1 MSDELNDLQQIT
13 HEYRKSLA
21 AYEARTGRAP
31 QTVDH
36 RGSGEEREK
45 FAKMDADLDA
55 VEMRAQLAATQARLS
70 KLESQPVLD
79 SRAASMRPVDAGAAE
94 SARWLKAMVNNDQA
108 ELRALSLS
116 TSNAGIPTDM
126 ERRIVERLWDAN
138 VMRQICPVT
147 QIDSKR
153 TITVENALPT
163 TSLISEASAIG
174 SPGDPSF
181 GTAVSVVPYKY
192 ATRVILSQ
200 EFIED
205 GIGQAGIGS
214 ALDYV
219 ANRCA
224 LSIALKQEE
233 AYVAGTGSSQPEGI
247 AGSSTG
253 KPISQGVDLGS
264 GAALTT
270 VTADNL
276 IDALFTVKPVYRNS
290 PRFRWLFSDS
300 MVKAVRKLKTNVT
313 SAGTPSN
320 SYGPATEFIWTPG
333 TATANSMVGGIPAT
347 VLGMPYSVS
356 QYVPTTTG
364 DNTVYAVIGDFNYFE
379 IFDRTGITSVVD
391 PYSLS
396 NNHQTALIFY
406 TRTDSHIM
414 LAEAFAYIRG

>member
-1 MSDELNDLQQIT
+1 MSDELNEIQSIT

-31 QTVDH
+31 QTVDFA
-36 RGSGEEREK
+36 GSGEDKQK
-45 FAKMDADLDA
+45 FARMDADLDA
-55 VEMRAQLAATQARLS
+55 VEMRAQLAATQARLA
-70 KLESQPVLD
+70 KLESQPTLD
-79 SRAASMRPVDAGAAE
+79 SRAASTRPMDPGMAE

-108 ELRALSLS
+108 EIRALSLS

-126 ERRIVERLWDAN
+126 ELRIVQRLFDAN
-138 VMRQICPVT
+138 VMRQIAPVT

-163 TSLISEASAIG
+163 TSLITEANAIN

-205 GIGQAGIGS
+205 GIGQGGIGS

-224 LSIALKQEE
+224 LSIALKQEQ

-247 AGSSTG
+247 AGSTTG
-253 KPISQGVDLGS
+253 NPISQGVDLGS
-264 GAALTT
+264 GVALTS

-300 MVKAVRKLKTNVT
+300 MVKTVRKLKNAIT
-313 SAGTPSN
+313 SSGAQ
-320 SYGPATEFIWTPG
+320 EFIWTPG
-333 TATANSMVGGIPAT
+333 TANANSMVGGIPAT
-347 VLGMPYSVS
+347 VLGVPYSVS

-364 DNTVYAVIGDFNYFE
+364 DGNVYAVVGDFNYFE

>member
-224 LSIALKQEE
+224 LSIALKQED

-300 MVKAVRKLKTNVT
+300 MVKTVRKLKNSGSVT
-313 SAGTPSN
+313 TSGG
-320 SYGPATEFIWTPG
+320 YATDYIWTPG
-333 TATANSMVGGIPAT
+333 TANANSMVGGIPAT
-347 VLGMPYSVS
+347 VLGVPYSVS

-364 DNTVYAVIGDFNYFE
+364 DNTVYAVVGDFNYFE

>member
-31 QTVDH
+31 QTVDA

-55 VEMRAQLAATQARLS
+55 VEMRAQLAATQARLA
-70 KLESQPVLD
+70 KLESQPILE
-79 SRAASMRPVDAGAAE
+79 SRTSVRPAVDAGAME
-94 SARWLKAMVNNDQA
+94 SARWLKAIVTNDQA

-126 ERRIVERLWDAN
+126 ERRIVQRLWDAN

-147 QIDSKR
+147 SIDSKR

-163 TSLISEASAIG
+163 TNLISEASTVTA
-174 SPGDPSF
+174 SDPSF
-181 GTAVSVVPYKY
+181 GTAVPVVPYKL
-192 ATRVILSQ
+192 ATRVTMSQ

-205 GIGQAGIGS
+205 AIGNGGPGS

-219 ANRCA
+219 ANRAA

-233 AYVAGTGSSQPEGI
+233 FYVAGTGSSQPEGI
-247 AGSSTG
+247 AGSTTG
-253 KPISQGVDLGS
+253 KPIAQGVDLGA
-264 GAALTT
+264 GVALTS

-276 IDALFTVKPVYRNS
+276 VDAMFTVKPVYRNS
-290 PRFRWLFSDS
+290 PRFRWLFSDA
-300 MVKAVRKLKTNVT
+300 MVRAIRKLKNAIT
-313 SAGTPSN
+313 SSGAQE
-320 SYGPATEFIWTPG
+320 YIWTPG
-333 TATANSMVGGIPAT
+333 TANANTMVGGIPAT
-347 VLGMPYSVS
+347 VLGIPYSVS

-379 IFDRTGITSVVD
+379 IFDRTGITSMVD
-391 PYSLS
+391 PYSNS
-396 NNHQTALIFY
+396 STHSVNLILY

>member
-1 MSDELNDLQQIT
+1 MSDELNELQSIT

-79 SRAASMRPVDAGAAE
+79 SRAASTRPVDAGAAE

-108 ELRALSLS
+108 ELRALSLG
-116 TSNAGIPTDM
+116 TTNAGIPTDM

-163 TSLISEASAIG
+163 TSLISEAAAIG

-205 GIGQAGIGS
+205 GIGQSGIGS

-224 LSIALKQEE
+224 LSIALKQED

-247 AGSSTG
+247 AGSTTG

-347 VLGMPYSVS
+347 VLGVPYSVS

-364 DNTVYAVIGDFNYFE
+364 DNTVYAVVGDFNYFE

>member
-1 MSDELNDLQQIT
+1 MSDELNELQSIT

-79 SRAASMRPVDAGAAE
+79 SRSASTRPADAGAAE

-108 ELRALSLS
+108 ELRALSLG

-126 ERRIVERLWDAN
+126 ERRIVQRMWDAN
-138 VMRQICPVT
+138 VMRQIAPVT

-153 TITVENALPT
+153 TIPVENALPT
-163 TSLISEASAIG
+163 TSLISEAGAIG

-181 GTAVSVVPYKY
+181 ATAVSVVPYKY

-247 AGSSTG
+247 AGSTTG

-264 GAALTT
+264 GVALTS

-300 MVKAVRKLKTNVT
+300 MVKAVRKLKNAVT
-313 SAGTPSN
+313 TSGS
-320 SYGPATEFIWTPG
+320 TEYIWTPG
-333 TATANSMVGGIPAT
+333 TANANSMVGGIPAT
-347 VLGMPYSVS
+347 VLGVPYSVS

-364 DNTVYAVIGDFNYFE
+364 DNTVYAVVGDFNYFE

>member
-55 VEMRAQLAATQARLS
+55 VEMRAQLAATQARLA

-79 SRAASMRPVDAGAAE
+79 SRSASTRPADAGMAE

-126 ERRIVERLWDAN
+126 ERRIVQRLWDAN

-163 TSLISEASAIG
+163 TSLISEAAAIG

-247 AGSSTG
+247 AGSASG
-253 KPISQGVDLGS
+253 KPIAQGVDLGS

-300 MVKAVRKLKTNVT
+300 MVKTIRKLKNAYTT
-313 SAGTPSN
+313 SGAQ
-320 SYGPATEFIWTPG
+320 EFIWTPG
-333 TATANSMVGGIPAT
+333 TANANTMVGGMPAT
-347 VLGMPYSVS
+347 VLGVPYSVS

-364 DNTVYAVIGDFNYFE
+364 DNTVYAVVGDFNYFE

>member
-21 AYEARTGRAP
+21 AYEARTSRAP

-79 SRAASMRPVDAGAAE
+79 SRAASTRPVDAGAAE

-224 LSIALKQEE
+224 LSIALKQED

-300 MVKAVRKLKTNVT
+300 MVKTVRKLKNSGSVT
-313 SAGTPSN
+313 TSGG
-320 SYGPATEFIWTPG
+320 YATDYIWTPG
-333 TATANSMVGGIPAT
+333 TANANSMVGGIPAT
-347 VLGMPYSVS
+347 VLGVPYSVS

-364 DNTVYAVIGDFNYFE
+364 DNTVYAVVGDFNYFE

>member
-21 AYEARTGRAP
+21 AYEARTSRAP

-224 LSIALKQEE
+224 LSIALKQEQ

-247 AGSSTG
+247 AGSTTG
-253 KPISQGVDLGS
+253 NPIAQGVDLGS

-276 IDALFTVKPVYRNS
+276 IDALFAVKPVYRNS

-300 MVKAVRKLKTNVT
+300 MVKTVRKLKNSGSVT
-313 SAGTPSN
+313 TSGG
-320 SYGPATEFIWTPG
+320 YATDYIWTPG
-333 TATANSMVGGIPAT
+333 TANANSMVGGIPAT
-347 VLGMPYSVS
+347 VLGVPYSVS

-364 DNTVYAVIGDFNYFE
+364 DNTVYAVVGDFNYFE

>member
-21 AYEARTGRAP
+21 AYEARTSRAP

-55 VEMRAQLAATQARLS
+55 VEMRAQLAATQARLA

-79 SRAASMRPVDAGAAE
+79 SRAASTRPVDAGAAE

-224 LSIALKQEE
+224 LSIALKQED

-300 MVKAVRKLKTNVT
+300 MVKTVRKLKNSGSVT
-313 SAGTPSN
+313 TSGG
-320 SYGPATEFIWTPG
+320 YATDYIWTPG
-333 TATANSMVGGIPAT
+333 TANANSMVGGIPAT
-347 VLGMPYSVS
+347 VLGVPYSVS

-364 DNTVYAVIGDFNYFE
+364 DNTVYAVVGDFNYFE

>member
-1 MSDELNDLQQIT
+1 MSDELNELQNIT
-13 HEYRKSLA
+13 HQYRRSLE

-31 QTVDH
+31 QTVDT
-36 RGSGEEREK
+36 RGSGEEKEK
-45 FAKMDADLDA
+45 FAKMDADLTA
-55 VEMRAQLAATQARLS
+55 AELIAQNKALEARLA
-70 KLESQPVLD
+70 KLESQPLLSSRNASSRTLD
-79 SRAASMRPVDAGAAE
+79 AAAAE

-108 ELRALSLS
+108 EIRAIS
-116 TSNAGIPTDM
+116 TGTTNAGIPTDM

-163 TSLISEASAIG
+163 TSLISEAGAIG

-205 GIGQAGIGS
+205 GIGQGGIGS

-247 AGSSTG
+247 AGSTSG
-253 KPISQGVDLGS
+253 KPIAQGVDLGS

-300 MVKAVRKLKTNVT
+300 MVKTVRKLKNSGSVT
-313 SAGTPSN
+313 TSGG
-320 SYGPATEFIWTPG
+320 YATEYIWTPG

-347 VLGMPYSVS
+347 VLGVPYSVS

>member
-1 MSDELNDLQQIT
+1 MSDELNELQSIT

-31 QTVDH
+31 QTVDT

-55 VEMRAQLAATQARLS
+55 VEMRAQLAATHARIA

-79 SRAASMRPVDAGAAE
+79 SRAASTRPLDAGAAE

-108 ELRALSLS
+108 EIRALSLG
-116 TSNAGIPTDM
+116 TTNAGIPTDM
-126 ERRIVERLWDAN
+126 ERRIVERLFDAN
-138 VMRQICPVT
+138 VMRQIAPVT

-163 TSLISEASAIG
+163 TSLISEAGAIG

-181 GTAVSVVPYKY
+181 GNAVSVVPYKY

-205 GIGQAGIGS
+205 GIGQGGIGS

-247 AGSSTG
+247 AGSTTG

-264 GAALTT
+264 GTALTA

-300 MVKAVRKLKTNVT
+300 MVKAVRKLKNAVT
-313 SAGTPSN
+313 SSG
-320 SYGPATEFIWTPG
+320 ATEYIWTPG
-333 TATANSMVGGIPAT
+333 TANANSMVGGIPAT
-347 VLGMPYSVS
+347 VLGVPYSVS

-364 DNTVYAVIGDFNYFE
+364 DNTVYAVVGDFNYFE